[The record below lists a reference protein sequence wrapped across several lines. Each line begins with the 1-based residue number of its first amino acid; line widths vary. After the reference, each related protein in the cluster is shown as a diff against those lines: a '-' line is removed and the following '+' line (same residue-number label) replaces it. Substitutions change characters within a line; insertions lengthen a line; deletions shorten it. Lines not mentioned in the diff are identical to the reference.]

1 MFTLFVYITL
11 LVYTIQTQP
20 SYTRLTTLEATL
32 KTTVRNLIPN
42 IYGIYDLGIQTY
54 TTSYADRE
62 KKEWYNNKILRF
74 IHTQRYKYIYEWCSL
89 NLFQ

>member
-42 IYGIYDLGIQTY
+42 IYGIYDLRGGIQTY

-62 KKEWYNNKILRF
+62 KKE
-74 IHTQRYKYIYEWCSL
+74 
-89 NLFQ
+89 